1 MDLRAMAMGLGFAL
15 MWSSAFAT
23 ARVIVAAA
31 PPLHALALRFVISGI
46 LALLLARLFG
56 QSLRLTR
63 AQWRATALFGLCQNG
78 LYLGL
83 NFIAMQTIEASL
95 AAIIASTM
103 PLLVA
108 LLGWLFLGARLRP
121 LGILGLV
128 LGFSGVAVI
137 MGARISGGVD
147 MAGLGLCA
155 IAAFALAG
163 ATLSVRGAS
172 SGGNLLTVVGWQML
186 VGAGLLSV
194 AALGFETLEVQWSWQ
209 LGAAFAYQ
217 VIAPGL
223 MATGLWF
230 ALVQRIGAVR
240 GAAFHFLNPFFGV
253 AIAAML
259 LGEHINGLDYLG
271 VAIVMGGILAV
282 QLARAEQS

>member
-1 MDLRAMAMGLGFAL
+1 M
-15 MWSSAFAT
+15 
-23 ARVIVAAA
+23 
-31 PPLHALALRFVISGI
+31 
-46 LALLLARLFG
+46 
-56 QSLRLTR
+56 
-63 AQWRATALFGLCQNG
+63 
-78 LYLGL
+78 
-83 NFIAMQTIEASL
+83 
-95 AAIIASTM
+95 
-103 PLLVA
+103 
-108 LLGWLFLGARLRP
+108 
-121 LGILGLV
+121 
-128 LGFSGVAVI
+128 
-137 MGARISGGVD
+137 
-147 MAGLGLCA
+147 
-155 IAAFALAG
+155 
-163 ATLSVRGAS
+163 RGAS

-217 VIAPGL
+217 VIVPGL

-271 VAIVMGGILAV
+271 VAIIMAGILAV
-282 QLARAEQS
+282 QMSRAEVS